1 MDKIQ
6 KGIEQKEI
14 ERINAIMAQLEQQ
27 GKDNAAKITGGPRS
41 NHGFVRTLEEK
52 DIFADTEEA
61 PQLRKDFKSRAEI
74 AKEKQT
80 SPSSQNLDPL
90 KKKPKLF
97 DYEEAGLDK
106 GMSLRKQIEQNEN
119 KDKLTIEEENRLREA
134 ERQARIANRASQ
146 DLASQNGIAQMDEL
160 QNDPGGIISRS
171 RRAANIRAATNFQ
184 EESAPIMIT
193 KKEPDDA
200 EFVQNLNNSF
210 KKERGFSIKLN
221 PESEANKNLSFSQL
235 ASKISHRGKVGKVA
249 SSGLKSSGFATKIL
263 GRRESQPN
271 QFSKPNL
278 EEHLELMNQS
288 KENVLYKQKQEEAM
302 KQQGEKVQEILSN
315 APLSSPNIGPIKPVV
330 QTNAKRLNKT
340 GVKLPVNFQSNSPTV
355 TPTTPTTPSSGIDLK
370 REPLQEGS
378 SGSQLRPPV
387 VPSVRNGSYQP
398 QRPSFPPTGHAVAGH
413 TVSLNHPGGHPMTH
427 SAPPVP
433 PTGPPFAP
441 PANFSAAVPQ
451 SVPVVPPVRPPPHY
465 GSSSNHYGS
474 SSGNHHRHQSGGW
487 KDPPK
492 SGWNDSPPREY
503 HQSPNGIVHVTPNV
517 SLKRVTDSNPKNYST
532 PPPVIRREYSPA
544 NYPPGPPPVVTHRPS
559 YHEKT
564 VKSTPSVI
572 LKRQYDSDS
581 EGPTPPPTSE
591 TMVDL
596 TELYRRHP
604 QLWQGFVTIKKH
616 AAMVQLHY
624 LSGDKILVQSVLP
637 VFPTMT
643 GSDNSKHPALK
654 VTSRVKLDDTT
665 FTSLRTKMRE
675 SSNYSLLLGLPC
687 GVSEQD
693 VEQQK
698 TQLRVNF
705 MNYFTSKAAAGVVE
719 IKSDG
724 VQYLVYMFPSCALMQ
739 DELAKFPDFKRQTSD
754 LPQLMVAIFPS
765 K

>member
-27 GKDNAAKITGGPRS
+27 GKDNAAKINGPRS
-41 NHGFVRTLEEK
+41 NHGFVRTMEEK
-52 DIFADTEEA
+52 DIFADTDET
-61 PQLRKDFKSRAEI
+61 PQLRKDFKSRADI
-74 AKEKQT
+74 AKETKGS
-80 SPSSQNLDPL
+80 SPLDPM

-97 DYEEAGLDK
+97 DYDDAGLDK
-106 GMSLRKQIEQNEN
+106 GMSLRKQIEMNES
-119 KDKLTIEEENRLREA
+119 KDKLTIEEENRLKEA

-146 DLASQNGIAQMDEL
+146 DLNQGGLSEEQIQNET
-160 QNDPGGIISRS
+160 DPGGIISRS
-171 RRAANIRAATNFQ
+171 RRAANIRSTGSSQ
-184 EESAPIMIT
+184 EEPNTPVVM
-193 KKEPDDA
+193 KRENDDA

-210 KKERGFSIKLN
+210 KKERGFQIKLN
-221 PESEANKNLSFSQL
+221 LDSEANKNLSFSQL
-235 ASKISHRGKVGKVA
+235 ASKISHRGKVGKVP
-249 SSGLKSSGFATKIL
+249 SSGLKSGNFATKIL

-271 QFSKPNL
+271 QFSKPNI

-288 KENVLYKQKQEEAM
+288 KDNMLYKQKQEEAM

-315 APLSSPNIGPIKPVV
+315 APLSNPNIGPIKPVV
-330 QTNAKRLNKT
+330 QTSAKRLNKT
-340 GVKLPVNFQSNSPTV
+340 GVKLPVNFQSNSPTTIL
-355 TPTTPTTPSSGIDLK
+355 TPTTPTTPIDLK
-370 REPLQEGS
+370 QEPATHLQEGS
-378 SGSQLRPPV
+378 SGSSVRPPV
-387 VPSVRNGSYQP
+387 VPSVVPSSQSRNGQFMP
-398 QRPSFPPTGHAVAGH
+398 QRPTFPPAMANSG
-413 TVSLNHPGGHPMTH
+413 
-427 SAPPVP
+427 PPIP
-433 PTGPPFAP
+433 PSGLPFAP
-441 PANFSAAVPQ
+441 PSGYGVA
-451 SVPVVPPVRPPPHY
+451 PVIPNVPPVRPY
-465 GSSSNHYGS
+465 F
-474 SSGNHHRHQSGGW
+474 QSGHSNSSAGRTSGW

-492 SGWNDSPPREY
+492 SGWNESPPRDY
-503 HQSPNGIVHVTPNV
+503 RSSPNGIVHVTKNIT
-517 SLKRVTDSNPKNYST
+517 LKRVTDSSTPTTYLT
-532 PPPVIRREYSPA
+532 PPPVIRREYSPV
-544 NYPPGPPPVVTHRPS
+544 GGIPPVVTHSRP
-559 YHEKT
+559 YHEQT

-591 TMVDL
+591 NEIDL

-675 SSNYSLLLGLPC
+675 STNYSLLLGLPC
-687 GVSEQD
+687 GVSEHD

-698 TQLRVNF
+698 SQLRINF
-705 MNYFTSKAAAGVVE
+705 MNYFTTKAAAGVVE